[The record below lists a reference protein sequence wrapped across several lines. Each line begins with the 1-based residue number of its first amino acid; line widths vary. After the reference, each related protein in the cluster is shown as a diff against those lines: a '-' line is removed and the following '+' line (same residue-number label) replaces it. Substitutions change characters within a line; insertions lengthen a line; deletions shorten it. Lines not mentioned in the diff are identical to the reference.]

1 MRYAIIPSKV
11 LLVMLEANILVI
23 KPKIEFSLGPLW
35 LTLFQ
40 VVYSLKVPCLK
51 WDMTSAFK
59 SVGVIAMTTSA
70 FKSVGVIAS
79 FSNAM
84 LISDSNNSFII
95 KVNDV
100 LQEMI
105 KNFLNFSQHRKL
117 LWTWY
122 FQNTILI
129 IFYQLCTFF
138 CIFHS

>member
-1 MRYAIIPSKV
+1 
-11 LLVMLEANILVI
+11 MLEANILVI

-59 SVGVIAMTTSA
+59 SVGVIA
-70 FKSVGVIAS
+70 S

-117 LWTWY
+117 L
-122 FQNTILI
+122 
-129 IFYQLCTFF
+129 
-138 CIFHS
+138 